1 MSELTQLAQ
10 QEKKQTYN
18 FNKLQKTSSP

>member
-18 FNKLQKTSSP
+18 FNK